1 MDKISTNFNK
11 KKITYTKLNND
22 LEFLN
27 NLELLEKKIRNN
39 TQLFLLNYSKTLFFV
54 PNQTE
59 HDLINLN

>member
-11 KKITYTKLNND
+11 NKITYTKLNND

-27 NLELLEKKIRNN
+27 NLELLEKKIQNN

-54 PNQTE
+54 PNQTKQN
-59 HDLINLN
+59 LINLT